1 MSGKRSATE
10 RFPEVLDAAVRVF
23 ARDGFRSARMSDV
36 AREAGLSEAAL
47 YRYVDGKE
55 GLFVLAI
62 RHALLLEPLPAEDDA
77 SDGFPLTAPSLEE
90 MIRQAREF
98 VAAEVPFGTLAQA
111 MLAEPE
117 DPAAELEAILRELF
131 GLEELTNRAA
141 DMIERSAREL
151 PELAD
156 LLNNGLRAPVLA
168 ALTSYLDSRAT
179 SGALRATPDS
189 AATARLV
196 LETLTW
202 FARHRHSDP
211 YGAAIPASLAQ
222 DTAVDALVHAL
233 VPARHLEAWDLE
245 AWGLGARDAQDA
257 ELQDQQLQDQQLQ
270 DQRLQDQRLQ
280 QQYLGDGA

>member
-1 MSGKRSATE
+1 MS
-10 RFPEVLDAAVRVF
+10 VF

-62 RHALLLEPLPAEDDA
+62 RHALLLEPLPAEGDA

-90 MIRQAREF
+90 MIGQAREF

-111 MLAEPE
+111 MVSEPD

-131 GLEELTNRAA
+131 GLEELTRRAV
-141 DMIERSAREL
+141 DMIERSAKEL

-168 ALTSYLDSRAT
+168 ALTRYLDSRAA
-179 SGALRATPDS
+179 SGALRATPHS

-202 FARHRHSDP
+202 FARHRHFDP
-211 YGAAIPASLAQ
+211 DGAAIPASLAE

-233 VPARHLEAWDLE
+233 VPARHLQAWDLE
-245 AWGLGARDAQDA
+245 AWGLGARDARDA
-257 ELQDQQLQDQQLQ
+257 RRQEQHLPEQRSQDQH
-270 DQRLQDQRLQ
+270 LQ
-280 QQYLGDGA
+280 QQYLGEGA